1 MGRKIEFPKIDNNTQ
16 KVVDQMSEFS
26 DMNEKEEHEVL
37 PPLNVSTINEL
48 RKDIERNNKT
58 QGYYNMAI
66 LVITLLS
73 FLIIAIEFFIDDEE
87 QLKSESSKT
96 EYEAKK
102 PTSIDTVDLSRLK
115 HNEEL
120 QILQNGKNDSLK

>member
-1 MGRKIEFPKIDNNTQ
+1 
-16 KVVDQMSEFS
+16 MSGL
-26 DMNEKEEHEVL
+26 DTKEEYEAL
-37 PPLNVSTINEL
+37 STSNVAVINEL

-58 QGYYNMAI
+58 QGYYNMVI

-73 FLIIAIEFFIDDEE
+73 FLIMAIEFFSDDEE

-102 PTSIDTVDLSRLK
+102 PTLIDTVDHSHLK

-120 QILQNGKNDSLK
+120 QKPQNEEKDSLI

>member
-1 MGRKIEFPKIDNNTQ
+1 MSRKIEFPKIDERTQ
-16 KVVDQMSEFS
+16 KVVDRMSGM
-26 DMNEKEEHEVL
+26 DKKEEHETL
-37 PPLNVSTINEL
+37 LPLNVVVVNEL

-58 QGYYNMAI
+58 QNYYNIVI

-73 FLIIAIEFFIDDEE
+73 FLIMAIEFFSDDEE
-87 QLKSESSKT
+87 QLKFESSKT

-102 PTSIDTVDLSRLK
+102 PTLIDTVDHSHLK

-120 QILQNGKNDSLK
+120 QKPQNEEKDSLK

>member
-1 MGRKIEFPKIDNNTQ
+1 MGRKIEFPKIDDNTQ
-16 KVVDQMSEFS
+16 RVIDQMSNIEP
-26 DMNEKEEHEVL
+26 KEEYEVL
-37 PPLNVSTINEL
+37 PPLNMSTINEL
-48 RKDIERNNKT
+48 RNDIERNNKT
-58 QGYYNMAI
+58 QGYYNIVI

-73 FLIIAIEFFIDDEE
+73 FSIMAIDFFSDDEE
-87 QLKSESSKT
+87 QLKSESLKI

-120 QILQNGKNDSLK
+120 QKPQNGKKDSLN